1 MPEIESSGQ
10 RNSWYIFV
18 LSCCFLLHA
27 NHSWALNLAE
37 AYQAALKNDPAF
49 QSAVKDYE
57 AGLENGPIG
66 LAAVLPKL
74 AANYTK
80 ATNRTTISYSQTPN
94 GSPITPYLSNSN
106 YPSDYAALQLTQP
119 LFSMEAFARLKQ
131 GRAQT
136 DFARSKFAYLTQE
149 LSVRLMQAYTDLLY
163 AVDVLNFQKAEY
175 EAFAEQAKVSMRLYQ
190 KGEGQITDAL
200 QAQASSLVSQSRML
214 ENENDV
220 INAKLKLQS
229 IIGSEIDDIYSVAK
243 LAPNFRYFNANMEDF
258 TVWKDRAI
266 ANNIE
271 LQAMKDQIE
280 IAKQEYKK
288 NVSGHYPALN
298 LIAAATQQTSYTT
311 STINQFA
318 SQSYVGVQLNLPI
331 YGGGEIQA
339 RANQSYALFE
349 KAQSDYS
356 VAYDRVLTEL
366 RKQYDLVITAKKK
379 IDALTGALDSS
390 KELVRAMRLSVRSG
404 EKINLDVL
412 TADKTLYVSRRD
424 LAQSKY
430 AYLIAYLKLNQMA
443 GSSEMDDFE
452 KIQTYFK

>member
-1 MPEIESSGQ
+1 
-10 RNSWYIFV
+10 
-18 LSCCFLLHA
+18 
-27 NHSWALNLAE
+27 
-37 AYQAALKNDPAF
+37 
-49 QSAVKDYE
+49 
-57 AGLENGPIG
+57 
-66 LAAVLPKL
+66 
-74 AANYTK
+74 
-80 ATNRTTISYSQTPN
+80 
-94 GSPITPYLSNSN
+94 
-106 YPSDYAALQLTQP
+106 
-119 LFSMEAFARLKQ
+119 
-131 GRAQT
+131 
-136 DFARSKFAYLTQE
+136 
-149 LSVRLMQAYTDLLY
+149 
-163 AVDVLNFQKAEY
+163 
-175 EAFAEQAKVSMRLYQ
+175 
-190 KGEGQITDAL
+190 
-200 QAQASSLVSQSRML
+200 ML

-229 IIGSEIDDIYSVAK
+229 IIGAEIDNVDSVAK
-243 LAPNFRYFNANMEDF
+243 LASNFRYFNTNLQDF
-258 TVWKDRAI
+258 SVWKDKAI

-280 IAKQEYKK
+280 IANQEYKK
-288 NVSGHYPALN
+288 NISGHYPVLN

-318 SQSYVGVQLNLPI
+318 SQSYLGVQLNLPI

-349 KAQSDYS
+349 KAQADYR

-366 RKQYDLVITAKKK
+366 RKQYDIVITAKKK

-390 KELVRAMRLSVRSG
+390 KELVKAMRLSVRSG

-424 LAQSKY
+424 LAQAKY
-430 AYLIAYLKLNQMA
+430 AYLIAYLKLNQMT